1 MTQAHRRL
9 IPLLMAFVLLLPG
22 TPVMGVEPIE
32 LKEDEIKRIEI
43 PIGRSRVIEPGW
55 KISEL
60 AVADDSIADVKVI
73 NSGRVMI
80 VGKSIG
86 STDLSLWDVGGRRWE
101 ARINVHVDLERLRE
115 TLEEV
120 LPGSRIKL
128 TQPDDVMIVT
138 GTLRL
143 AEHADSMRRFLDAS
157 EIKYVDMTKVAGLQQ
172 VMIKVRVAEASRI
185 AIRSLGINAVHAGDN
200 FFGGS
205 TVGGNPNS
213 IDIGIPAGQAAQ
225 AGLDFSFLRSTS
237 VGDAVTLF
245 GGFPGIDFELFI
257 QALEDNQY
265 LRTLAEPTLVAMS
278 GEKASFLAGGEFPI
292 PIASAGPGGAT
303 QVTIEW
309 KEFGVRL
316 NFLPTVLGDGSI
328 RLQVAPEVSD
338 LSDIGAVQLEG
349 FRIPSLLTRR
359 AATTLRMNSGQ
370 TFAMAGLIDRSIA
383 ARSQKVP
390 GLGNIPILGP
400 LFRSVRY
407 EQGDT
412 ELLVLATVE
421 LVEPMDTQVDLP
433 VPGDTH
439 KRPNSWELYAE
450 GRLHG
455 QAKRPESPAVWA
467 VEMGLDRL
475 MGPGAWA
482 THDQDRQPLLPQS
495 DAPKDAIREQEAK
508 PEAASGHNTG
518 GDQGEDSG
526 GGPEAE
532 PEREDG

>member
-1 MTQAHRRL
+1 MTQAHRNL
-9 IPLLMAFVLLLPG
+9 ISLLMVVTLFLPV
-22 TPVMGVEPIE
+22 TPVGGAEPFE
-32 LKEDEIKRIEI
+32 LKQDEIRRIEI
-43 PIGRSRVIEPGW
+43 PVGRSRVIEPGW

-60 AVADDSIADVKVI
+60 AVADDEIADVKVV

-80 VGKSIG
+80 IGKAIG
-86 STDLSLWDVGGRRWE
+86 ATDLSLWDPSGRRWE
-101 ARINVHVDLERLRE
+101 ARILVHLDLERLRE

-143 AEHADSMRRFLDAS
+143 AEHADSLRRFLDTS

-185 AIRSLGINAVHAGDN
+185 AIRSLGINAVHSGDN

-213 IDIGIPAGQAAQ
+213 IDIGIPAGQPAQ
-225 AGLDFSFLRSTS
+225 AGLDFSFLRSAS

-245 GGFPGIDFELFI
+245 GGFPGIDFEIFI

-338 LSDIGAVQLEG
+338 LSDVGAVQLEG

-370 TFAMAGLIDRSIA
+370 TFAMAGLIDRSVA
-383 ARSQKVP
+383 ARSQRVP

-482 THDQDRQPLLPQS
+482 THDQERQPLLPES
-495 DAPKDAIREQEAK
+495 EAPEAAIREQDAPNGVESGSSTGDEQGDGVGAVAEA
-508 PEAASGHNTG
+508 
-518 GDQGEDSG
+518 D
-526 GGPEAE
+526 
-532 PEREDG
+532 PERTDG